1 MGSIEVHAELLK
13 GQAEVWQFV
22 FAFTD
27 SMALK
32 SAVQLRLADIVEGED
47 WAWMEEHSWE
57 RRLSS
62 LQNHQNPSF
71 TVHYRVLSRVTC
83 DKCVERSN
91 NGLSF
96 SKRKVG
102 GTFLLKLHGEKC
114 DGFLEANRFFQNCWF
129 WLPFFKDFWEQ

>member
-47 WAWMEEHSWE
+47 
-57 RRLSS
+57 
-62 LQNHQNPSF
+62 
-71 TVHYRVLSRVTC
+71 
-83 DKCVERSN
+83 
-91 NGLSF
+91 
-96 SKRKVG
+96 
-102 GTFLLKLHGEKC
+102 
-114 DGFLEANRFFQNCWF
+114 
-129 WLPFFKDFWEQ
+129 